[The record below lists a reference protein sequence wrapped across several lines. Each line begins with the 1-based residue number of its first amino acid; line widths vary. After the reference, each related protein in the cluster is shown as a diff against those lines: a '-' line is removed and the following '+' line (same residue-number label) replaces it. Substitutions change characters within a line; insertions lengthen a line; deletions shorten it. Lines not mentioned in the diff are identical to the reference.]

1 MVKTGQGAPPAA
13 PPKGGI
19 NSPAGVAFPW
29 AGLFIL
35 VLGPFMAILDG
46 SIINVAMPRMMSIF
60 GVGPDRIQ
68 WVMTAYLLASGV
80 VIPVSGY
87 LGDRLGNK
95 RMYIYSLA
103 AFTSGSVLCGLA
115 WSSDSLVVFRVI
127 QAMGGGMMIPISMG
141 MLFQIVPRDRI
152 GMAMGMWGIAAMM
165 APAIGPTFGGWLV
178 DAYSWRAIFFI
189 NIPVGIFAIMISVI
203 ALQET
208 PVRPNLK
215 FDGVGFALC
224 AIGCF
229 AVLLALSEGQARGWT
244 SYYIVNL
251 FVIAF
256 FCLTLFT
263 IWELGSPQPMLD
275 VRMLANPVFSA
286 SLAATA
292 LVNIGLFAGLF
303 LIPIFAQ
310 TLMGLTPMQTGLMLM
325 PMALISGFMMPIS
338 GRLYDKIGAV
348 PLGLVGLSIVAITT
362 YQLHTITTDT
372 TFRWLQV
379 MLSLRAVGMGLAM
392 MPLSTAGLNT
402 FPQAL
407 AGRASSFNNLIRQI
421 AASFGIAYL
430 TYVMTTR
437 QALHAAWMGEGVS
450 AASPVTATQLQ
461 QMQLGLQAAGVG
473 QDQALGLLAQEVQRQ
488 SMALAIGDTFI
499 VGTIMVAIAIPLVLL
514 LGKKRVEEQRRI
526 EQEKYHAIMNR

>member
-1 MVKTGQGAPPAA
+1 MDKTGQGASR
-13 PPKGGI
+13 GNG
-19 NSPAGVAFPW
+19 SPTGAAFPW
-29 AGLFIL
+29 MGLFIL
-35 VLGPFMAILDG
+35 VIGPFMAILDG

-80 VIPVSGY
+80 VIPVTGY

-103 AFTSGSVLCGLA
+103 AFTIGSILCGLA
-115 WSSDSLVVFRVI
+115 WSNDSLVVFRVI
-127 QAMGGGMMIPISMG
+127 QAIGGGAMIPISMG

-178 DAYSWRAIFFI
+178 DAYSWRTIFFI
-189 NIPVGIFAIMISVI
+189 NIPVGIFAIMITTV

-244 SYYIVNL
+244 SYFIVNL

-263 IWELGSPQPMLD
+263 IWELNTPQPMLD
-275 VRMLANPVFSA
+275 VRMLTNPVLSA

-325 PMALISGFMMPIS
+325 PMALISGLMMPIS
-338 GRLYDKIGAV
+338 GKLYDSIGAV
-348 PLGLVGLSIVAITT
+348 PLGVAGLLIVSVTT
-362 YQLHTITTDT
+362 YQLHTITTET

-392 MPLSTAGLNT
+392 MPLTTAGLNT
-402 FPQAL
+402 IPQAL
-407 AGRASSFNNLIRQI
+407 TGRASSYNNLVRQI

-430 TYVMTTR
+430 TYVMTKR
-437 QALHAAWMGEGVS
+437 QALHSAWLSEGISVS
-450 AASPVTATQLQ
+450 SPVTATQLQ
-461 QMQLGLQAAGVG
+461 QMQIGLQTSGVG
-473 QDQALGLLAQEVQRQ
+473 PDQALGLLATEIQRQ

-499 VGTIMVAIAIPLVLL
+499 VGTILVTLAIPLVFL
-514 LGKKRVEEQRRI
+514 LGKRRVEEQRRI
-526 EQEKYHAIMNR
+526 EEEKYKNVRQE

>member
-1 MVKTGQGAPPAA
+1 MEKTGQGSPTTGTPP
-13 PPKGGI
+13 GGS
-19 NSPAGVAFPW
+19 SPAGMAFPW
-29 AGLFIL
+29 MGLFIL
-35 VLGPFMAILDG
+35 VIGPFMAILDG

-80 VIPVSGY
+80 VIPLTGY

-95 RMYIYSLA
+95 RMYMYSLA
-103 AFTSGSVLCGLA
+103 AFTIGSVLCGLA

-127 QAMGGGMMIPISMG
+127 QAIGGGAMIPISMG
-141 MLFQIVPRDRI
+141 MLFQIVPRDRV

-178 DAYSWRAIFFI
+178 DAYSWRTIFFI
-189 NIPVGIFAIMISVI
+189 NIPVGIFAIMLTSM
-203 ALQET
+203 ALKET

-244 SYYIVNL
+244 SYFIVNL

-256 FCLTLFT
+256 FSLTLFT
-263 IWELGSPQPMLD
+263 IWEMSTPQPMLD

-325 PMALISGFMMPIS
+325 PMALISGLMMPIS
-338 GRLYDKIGAV
+338 GKLYDKIGAV
-348 PLGLVGLSIVAITT
+348 PLGVVGLIIMAVTT
-362 YQLHTITTDT
+362 YQLHTITTET

-379 MLSLRAVGMGLAM
+379 MLSLRAVGMGLTM
-392 MPLSTAGLNT
+392 MPLTTAGLNT
-402 FPQAL
+402 IPPAL
-407 AGRASSFNNLIRQI
+407 TGRASSFNNLVRQI

-430 TYVMTTR
+430 TYVMTKR
-437 QALHAAWMGEGVS
+437 QALHSAWLSEGVS
-450 AASPVTATQLQ
+450 VSSPVTSTQLQ
-461 QMQLGLQAAGVG
+461 QMQQGLQASGVG
-473 QDQALGLLAQEVQRQ
+473 PDQALSLLAMEVQRQ

-499 VGTIMVAIAIPLVLL
+499 VGTVLVTLAIPLVFL
-514 LGKKRVEEQRRI
+514 LGKRRVEEQRRI
-526 EQEKYHAIMNR
+526 EEEKYKNVLQG